1 MSEKGQNGL
10 PRISRRES
18 LKWFG
23 MVLAGNALTPY
34 PADAAVP
41 AAAGDDNWPMLK
53 LAPVTAP
60 GYGQDPDL
68 VSMTAGPWPRTL
80 SADELDIVRLV
91 AGIVVP
97 REGDVPSAAELHVE
111 DVVDEW
117 VSAPYEAQQRDR
129 VPVVSL
135 LIWLDAESER
145 RFGHPFA
152 AADDAQ
158 RTAIV
163 DDIAWLDTQEI
174 HRRPAQ
180 AFDRLRSIIVAA
192 FFCTPEGSADLGY
205 LGGQPIAGDY
215 PGPTAEA
222 RRHLAG
228 VLESLGLDAWV
239 DPAAG

>member
-1 MSEKGQNGL
+1 MSKQGRDRL
-10 PRISRRES
+10 PRITRRES

-34 PADAAVP
+34 PADAAASVVV
-41 AAAGDDNWPMLK
+41 GDDHWPMLK

-68 VSMTAGPWPRTL
+68 VAMTAGPWPRTL
-80 SADELDIVRLV
+80 SAGELDIVRLV
-91 AGIVVP
+91 AGILVP
-97 REGDVPSAAELHVE
+97 REGDVPSAAELQVE

-129 VPVVSL
+129 VPIVSL

-145 RFGHPFA
+145 RFDQRFVDA
-152 AADDAQ
+152 TDAQ
-158 RTAIV
+158 RVAII
-163 DDIAWLDTQEI
+163 DDIAWLDAQEI
-174 HRRPAQ
+174 YRRPAQ
-180 AFDRLRSIIVAA
+180 AFDRLRSVIVAA
-192 FFCTPEGSADLGY
+192 FYCTPEGSADLGY
-205 LGGQPIAGDY
+205 LGGKAIAGDY

-222 RRHLAG
+222 LRHLAG
-228 VLESLGLDAWV
+228 VLASLGLEAWV